1 MTLTPLEFKLVLLMS
16 SRPNEVVSDEEIYA
30 VMVAEGSDTARQDDV
45 ESVILALRR
54 KFRGVDATFVGIMFY
69 PGRGFSWSG

>member
-16 SRPNEVVSDEEIYA
+16 SRLNEVVSDEEIHA

-45 ESVILALRR
+45 KGVILALKR
-54 KFRGVDATFVGIMFY
+54 KFRGVDAKFVGIVFY
-69 PGRGFSWSG
+69 PGRGFGWRR

>member
-16 SRPNEVVSDEEIYA
+16 SRPNEVVSDQEIYA

-45 ESVILALRR
+45 KSVILALRR
-54 KFRGVDATFVGIMFY
+54 KFRGVDANFVGIMFY
-69 PGRGFSWSG
+69 PGRGFGWSG